1 MIKNITKVEVWTSG
15 CLVGRIALNDQG
27 LALFEYDP
35 EFIRNGFSISLF
47 ELPLNSGVFLAKPTP
62 FGGNFGVFDDALPD
76 GWGLLTLDRY
86 LRKKGINLNDLTL
99 LDRLSLVGSAGRGA
113 LEFYPDR
120 SVYSDVEF
128 INFHLLA
135 KEAKKILE
143 DDTYEGKG
151 IEDFILRG
159 GSPGGAR
166 PKVFTKFDGREW
178 LVKFPAK
185 NDPNNVGEIEY
196 RYSLLAKN
204 CGIEMPETR
213 LIEGKYFAVER
224 FDRVHGEKLHVVSIG
239 GLIGADYRIPSIDYL
254 HIFKVGRLLTK
265 NMEDLWKIYRVM
277 VFNYLIGNKDD
288 HARNFSFILR
298 GREWHF
304 GPAYD
309 LLPSDGF
316 NGFHTTTINDKIEPT
331 EADLIEVAVKAGL
344 NRLEAQQIYASIL
357 NTINSNSKY

>member
-1 MIKNITKVEVWTSG
+1 MKINKLEVWIANR
-15 CLVGRIALNDQG
+15 LVGRLALNDHG

-35 EFIRNGFSISLF
+35 EFVRDGFSISPF
-47 ELPLNSGVFLAKPTP
+47 ELPLKSGVFMAKPEP

-120 SVYSDVEF
+120 SVFSELEF
-128 INFHLLA
+128 VDFHQLA
-135 KEAKKILE
+135 KEAQKILA

-166 PKVFTKFDGREW
+166 PKVFTKFDGKEW

-185 NDPNNVGEIEY
+185 NDPVKIGEIEY
-196 RYSLLAKN
+196 RYSLLARE

-213 LIEGKYFAVER
+213 LIEDKYFAAER
-224 FDRVHGEKLHVVSIG
+224 FDRTPEGKLHVISIG
-239 GLIGADYRIPSIDYL
+239 GLIGADYRIPSMDYL
-254 HIFKVGRLLTK
+254 HIFKAGRVLTQ
-265 NMEDLWKIYRVM
+265 NVEDLWKIYRLM

-288 HARNFSFILR
+288 HAKNFSFIMR
-298 GREWHF
+298 GGEWRF
-304 GPAYD
+304 APAYD

-344 NRLEAQQIYASIL
+344 DSTQAHECLSTIRSRLHSTTR
-357 NTINSNSKY
+357 NP